1 MSTFCGLPNAEKSS
15 SRVLKPPGG
24 GHSDIFGS
32 PETKPNHARP
42 KYDQQNSSNI
52 SGALG
57 TTDANEICEKTAR
70 AIEEQQQKEHVTK
83 HPDAAAPT
91 QNGGSDKHE
100 NASQQQQTQ
109 ASGRHR
115 VPPGG
120 YSTGFW

>member
-1 MSTFCGLPNAEKSS
+1 MSTFCGLPDSEKNS

-24 GHSDIFGS
+24 GHSDIFGT
-32 PETKPNHARP
+32 PDNNVPHARP

-70 AIEEQQQKEHVTK
+70 ALEAQQQKET
-83 HPDAAAPT
+83 PAETAAPAQNGGAGKPSAPT
-91 QNGGSDKHE
+91 QPAAGGR
-100 NASQQQQTQ
+100 A
-109 ASGRHR
+109 R

-120 YSTGFW
+120 HSAGGFW